1 MSLTF
6 LNSVYIIGRKLILN
20 AKLGIDRVTKI
31 IKAKYK
37 ASRRLGKAVWGDAKD
52 PFNTKNYRPGQ
63 HGPSGRPKTSDYGTH
78 LHAKQLVKAHYGRIT
93 EKQFRNTFTLA
104 NKMKGNTA
112 ENFAGLLEKRIDM
125 VVYRLNLAPSIFTA
139 RQLVSHKHIK
149 LNGKKVNIPSLRVK
163 EGDVIELKDSSKQ
176 IVICA
181 ESAQKLERSVPT
193 YLSLDADSMSGTFVR
208 TPSICDIP
216 YPFEADFNKIVE
228 LYSR

>member
-1 MSLTF
+1 MQ
-6 LNSVYIIGRKLILN
+6 NNKE
-20 AKLGIDRVTKI
+20 
-31 IKAKYK
+31 
-37 ASRRLGKAVWGDAKD
+37 KD

-63 HGPSGRPKTSDYGTH
+63 HGPNGRPKTSDYGTH
-78 LHAKQLVKAHYGRIT
+78 LQAKQLVKAHYGRIT

-139 RQLVSHKHIK
+139 RQLVSHKHVK

-181 ESAQKLERSVPT
+181 ESAQKLDRSVPT

>member
-1 MSLTF
+1 
-6 LNSVYIIGRKLILN
+6 
-20 AKLGIDRVTKI
+20 
-31 IKAKYK
+31 
-37 ASRRLGKAVWGDAKD
+37 
-52 PFNTKNYRPGQ
+52 
-63 HGPSGRPKTSDYGTH
+63 
-78 LHAKQLVKAHYGRIT
+78 
-93 EKQFRNTFTLA
+93 
-104 NKMKGNTA
+104 MKGNTA

-139 RQLVSHKHIK
+139 RQLVSHKHVK

-181 ESAQKLERSVPT
+181 ESAQKLDRSVPT

>member
-1 MSLTF
+1 MLSEEMKYEVSSFLEKLKQNIMRTAIYYKKERTLYLFVSKNTAEYKNCYSLT
-6 LNSVYIIGRKLILN
+6 
-20 AKLGIDRVTKI
+20 
-31 IKAKYK
+31 
-37 ASRRLGKAVWGDAKD
+37 
-52 PFNTKNYRPGQ
+52 Q
-63 HGPSGRPKTSDYGTH
+63 
-78 LHAKQLVKAHYGRIT
+78 AKQLVKAHYGRIT

-125 VVYRLNLAPSIFTA
+125 VVYRLNLAPSIFAA
-139 RQLVSHKHIK
+139 RQLVSHKHVK

-181 ESAQKLERSVPT
+181 ESAQKLERSIPN

-208 TPSICDIP
+208 TPSISDIP